1 MAKAKNNK
9 KTTPAVAT
17 KLNSLLKKA
26 EISKI
31 TEAIETAE
39 HNAVLKHLE
48 LAEVIVP
55 AYDTFIAEGKAKLH
69 NLKRSDFLQRLTDIT
84 NEVFSKSKFGRYQV
98 AYNQYICT
106 LGGSAQACGEMFIE
120 YLNEEHPADLYI
132 DPSFTRGLPA
142 WAKMVI
148 LHAEKE
154 QEVGTY
160 CPTMKKKEEDT
171 EAPKGGSKAP
181 KGGSKAPA
189 SSDAPADAPE
199 SSEAPDTTPTAP
211 KKVAVTITAKSDEDS
226 GAENGLERGVSVRLL
241 ADGNI
246 ETTSTEAEVKALIA
260 LLQKSIK
267 TPEAKAKFKSNAK
280 VTVAKNKD
288 LESMNVG

>member
-1 MAKAKNNK
+1 MAQAKNNK
-9 KTTPAVAT
+9 KTTEAVAT

-31 TEAIETAE
+31 TDAIETAE

-98 AYNQYICT
+98 AYNQYICP
-106 LGGSAQACGEMFIE
+106 LGGSAEACGEMFIE
-120 YLNEEHPADLYI
+120 YLNEEHASDVYI
-132 DPSFTRGLPA
+132 DPSFTRGFPA

-148 LHAEKE
+148 LHSEKE
-154 QEVGTY
+154 LESGTY
-160 CPTMKKKEEDT
+160 CPTMKKKEEGTD
-171 EAPKGGSKAP
+171 AP

-189 SSDAPADAPE
+189 STD
-199 SSEAPDTTPTAP
+199 APDTAPTAP

-226 GAENGLERGVSVRLL
+226 GADNGLERGVSVRLL

-246 ETTSTEAEVKALIA
+246 ETSSTEAEVKALIA

-280 VTVAKNKD
+280 VTVAKSKD
-288 LESMNVG
+288 LESVKVG